1 MRAEI
6 SGLVVPFVVAAAVA
20 GSAWAMLGIATT
32 ALARYRA
39 AFTERTR
46 FDLREMFLFVDPER
60 VFALNLAASVL
71 AACVAWLVVQ
81 SVLVAGLVGGAAA
94 LAPRL
99 AFGLLKRR
107 RLRRLDGQWPD
118 MLMVLAG
125 SLRAGLPLAAGL
137 QQVAQELRA
146 PLGQELT
153 LMLKEQR
160 LGLALDES
168 LENLHRRV
176 PIASTTLVVSAM
188 RIASETGGGLAE
200 TLERVAQTLR
210 SQHAMDAK
218 IRALT
223 AQGKLQSW
231 IVGLLPVLLGLV
243 LAWLEPA
250 ATSLLW
256 RTEMGVATLTVIGL
270 LEGIGF
276 WLIRRIVTIDV

>member
-6 SGLVVPFVVAAAVA
+6 SGLLVPFVVAAAVA
-20 GSAWAMLGIATT
+20 GSAWAMLGIAAT
-32 ALARYRA
+32 ALGRYRA
-39 AFTERTR
+39 AFTERAR
-46 FDLREMFLFVDPER
+46 FDLREMFLFVDPDR
-60 VFALNLAASVL
+60 VFALNLATSVL
-71 AACVAWLVVQ
+71 AACVAWLAVP
-81 SVLVAGLVGGAAA
+81 SVLVAGLAGGAAA

-99 AFGLLKRR
+99 AFGLLKRH
-107 RLRRLDGQWPD
+107 RLRRLDAQWPD

-125 SLRAGLPLAAGL
+125 SLRAGLPLAAAL
-137 QQVAQELRA
+137 QQVAQEVRA

-153 LMLKEQR
+153 LVLKEQR

-176 PIASTTLVVSAM
+176 PIASTILVVSAM

-210 SQHAMDAK
+210 GQHAMDAK

-223 AQGKLQSW
+223 AQGKLQAW

-243 LAWLEPA
+243 LAWLEPE

-256 RTEMGVATLTVIGL
+256 RTEMGMATLTVIGL
-270 LEGIGF
+270 LEGVGF
-276 WLIRRIVTIDV
+276 WLIRRIVAIDV